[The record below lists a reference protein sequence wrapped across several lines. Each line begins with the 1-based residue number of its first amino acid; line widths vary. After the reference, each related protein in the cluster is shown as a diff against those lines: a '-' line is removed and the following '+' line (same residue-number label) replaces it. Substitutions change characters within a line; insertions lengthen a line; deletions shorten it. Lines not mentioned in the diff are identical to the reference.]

1 MLTKEASS
9 NELFK
14 NVAQCIKTVDLDTV
28 EVTQSR
34 DKGCTNMRVVLS
46 KREGEIN
53 TDDLEKAYN
62 VIYPMYQVLSQDRD
76 LNLEVSSPGIQR
88 NLKDVYEF
96 EVFKGKTVRV
106 YSTFYSSYIVG
117 KIDSSDDESVTLT
130 SYTIEDKKES
140 GEIIK
145 LNYDTIAKAKLECIW
160 EEKND

>member
-9 NELFK
+9 SELFK
-14 NVAQCIKTVDLDTV
+14 NVAQCVKTLGLDTV
-28 EVTQSR
+28 EVTQAR

-53 TDDLEKAYN
+53 TDDLEKVYN
-62 VIYPMYQVLSQDRD
+62 IIYPMYQVLSQDRD

-88 NLKDVYEF
+88 TFKDVLEF

-106 YSTFYSSYIVG
+106 YSTLYSSYVVG
-117 KIDSSDDESVTLT
+117 KIEDTDEDSVTLS

-145 LNYDTIAKAKLECIW
+145 LNYDTISKAKLECIW

>member
-1 MLTKEASS
+1 MLTKQASS
-9 NELFK
+9 NELFQS
-14 NVAQCIKTVDLDTV
+14 VSQCIKSLGLDTV

-34 DKGCTNMRVVLS
+34 DKGSTNMRVVLS

-88 NLKDVYEF
+88 VIKDVYEF
-96 EVFKGKTVRV
+96 EVFKGKNVRV
-106 YSTFYSSYIVG
+106 YSTEYSSYVVG
-117 KIDSSDDESVTLT
+117 RIEESDEVSVTLS
-130 SYTIEDKKES
+130 SYLIEDKKES

-145 LNYDTIAKAKLECIW
+145 LNFDTISKAKLECVW
-160 EEKND
+160 EDKND

>member
-14 NVAQCIKTVDLDTV
+14 NVSECIKTLGLDTV

-34 DKGCTNMRVVLS
+34 DKGSTNMRVVLS

-88 NLKDVYEF
+88 TFKDICEF

-106 YSTFYSSYIVG
+106 YSTLYSSYVVG
-117 KIDSSDDESVTLT
+117 KIEDSDKDGVTLS
-130 SYTIEDKKES
+130 SYLIEDKKEN
-140 GEIIK
+140 GEIIR
-145 LNYDTIAKAKLECIW
+145 LNYDTISKAKLECIW
-160 EEKND
+160 EEKDD

>member
-1 MLTKEASS
+1 MLTKQASS
-9 NELFK
+9 NELFQS
-14 NVAQCIKTVDLDTV
+14 VSQCIKSLGLDTV

-53 TDDLEKAYN
+53 TDDLDKAYN

-88 NLKDVYEF
+88 VIKDVYEF
-96 EVFKGKTVRV
+96 EVFKGKNVRV
-106 YSTFYSSYIVG
+106 YSTEYSSYVVG
-117 KIDSSDDESVTLT
+117 RIEESDEVSVTLS
-130 SYTIEDKKES
+130 SYLIEDKKES

-145 LNYDTIAKAKLECIW
+145 LNFDTISKAKLECVW
-160 EEKND
+160 EDKND

>member
-14 NVAQCIKTVDLDTV
+14 NVAQCIKTLDLDTV

-96 EVFKGKTVRV
+96 EGKD
-106 YSTFYSSYIVG
+106 G
-117 KIDSSDDESVTLT
+117 ESVL
-130 SYTIEDKKES
+130 YFLFFIYS
-140 GEIIK
+140 GKDRFIRR
-145 LNYDTIAKAKLECIW
+145 
-160 EEKND
+160 